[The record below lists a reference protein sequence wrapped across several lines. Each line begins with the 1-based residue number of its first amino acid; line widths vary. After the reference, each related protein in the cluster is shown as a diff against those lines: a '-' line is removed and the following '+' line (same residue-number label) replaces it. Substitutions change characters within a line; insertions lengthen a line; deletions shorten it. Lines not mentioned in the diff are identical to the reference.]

1 MQRKSS
7 IMLLIAAAIILVVS
21 CSDDPQSPIEK
32 DDEIHWPAM
41 TDRDD
46 VIKTVVLCYENP
58 RDGSSDSK
66 YNALLHS
73 LYFFK
78 FRVSDVP
85 PGDAPLMTRVEDIMS
100 TEWLFA
106 VTTILELTVTETG
119 QWYEYPEIDGAACDN
134 CWETTRQYFV
144 RAQFE
149 GEGIIY
155 QSSPEGDFV
164 TIIAAPDENDSSK
177 WVLRAMYDLE
187 I

>member
-1 MQRKSS
+1 
-7 IMLLIAAAIILVVS
+7 MLLITAAIMLVVS

-32 DDEIHWPAM
+32 DDEIPWPAM

-58 RDGSSDSK
+58 KDGSSDSK

-78 FRVSDVP
+78 FDESDVD
-85 PGDAPLMTRVEDIMS
+85 PGGSPIFTRAEDIMS
-100 TEWLFA
+100 TEWLFT
-106 VTTILELTVTETG
+106 VTTILELTITETG
-119 QWYEYPEIDGAACDN
+119 AWHEYPEIEGEPCEN

-149 GEGIIY
+149 GEGTIY
-155 QSSPEGDFV
+155 HSSPERVFV
-164 TIIAAPDENDSSK
+164 TIIAAPDESDSSK
-177 WVLRAMYDLE
+177 WVLRAMFDLK